1 MGELLGARV
10 VGLTAIPPPES
21 LDPDKNCPGGPTSW
35 LVVRRPRLS
44 FCSVPAEA
52 LAPSQC
58 PGLRGIVSP
67 AKTCPPLQVV
77 MSITNEMAVVDRLP
91 TRAFAHEQA
100 LLRQAQ
106 CCRPARDGIVLPERN
121 LASFPRTNRPLK
133 LSPGPPSPTKQTP

>member
-10 VGLTAIPPPES
+10 VGLTAISPPES

-91 TRAFAHEQA
+91 TRAFLECPGTGCTLGLD
-100 LLRQAQ
+100 LLMGRVA
-106 CCRPARDGIVLPERN
+106 V
-121 LASFPRTNRPLK
+121 ASPH
-133 LSPGPPSPTKQTP
+133 PTVPKIHP